1 MTQTLH
7 ALTVHALTARA
18 LTAHALTASSYNT
31 GFSALETAPVKHWYF
46 LSGQL
51 YVCYY
56 AADEVTEATDRPER
70 LYRLQRRTES
80 R

>member
-1 MTQTLH
+1 MTKTLH

-31 GFSALETAPVKHWYF
+31 GFSAPPVKHWYF
-46 LSGQL
+46 LSGST
-51 YVCYY
+51 VCMLY